1 MVLLRVR
8 STKGTARVNVE
19 PAASLADL
27 WAVLEAPPHSHS
39 KRSSVLA
46 TDPKGTATL
55 TSDSASIADLG
66 LSHGD
71 MIYVVE
77 KEAEPEPLPST
88 AQSTPPEPAAAAAR
102 HAAAAAF
109 PQQQQQQQQQDVRA
123 PLHEQW
129 SDAYSSSDSAVA
141 QQLAQED
148 AAGGPDDEMVAALA
162 AAGLNPDG
170 TPMLRQADSRRFST
184 LLGGHHSDD
193 DEGDD
198 LGGAAGP
205 RLPGSRR
212 APPRDFMAQLQR

>member
-8 STKGTARVNVE
+8 STKGTARVTVE
-19 PAASLADL
+19 PTASLDDL
-27 WAVLEAPPHSHS
+27 WALLEAPPHNHS
-39 KRSSVLA
+39 KRNSVIA
-46 TDPKGTATL
+46 SDPKGET
-55 TSDSASIADLG
+55 SIADLSS

-77 KEAEPEPLPST
+77 KEAEPEPLPIT
-88 AQSTPPEPAAAAAR
+88 AQSTPPDSAAAAAPAR

-109 PQQQQQQQQQDVRA
+109 AQEQQQQQQLQQDARA

-129 SDAYSSSDSAVA
+129 ADPYSSTDDSAFAV
-141 QQLAQED
+141 
-148 AAGGPDDEMVAALA
+148 GGPDDEMVAALA

-193 DEGDD
+193 EADDD

>member
-8 STKGTARVNVE
+8 STKGTARVLIE
-19 PAASLADL
+19 PTASLDDL
-27 WAVLEAPPHSHS
+27 WAVLEAPPHNHS
-39 KRSSVLA
+39 KRNSMLTS
-46 TDPKGTATL
+46 DPKGET
-55 TSDSASIADLG
+55 SIADLSN

-77 KEAEPEPLPST
+77 KEAEPEPLPIT
-88 AQSTPPEPAAAAAR
+88 AHSTPPDSAAAAAAAAASAR

-109 PQQQQQQQQQDVRA
+109 AQEQQQPQQQQQEVRA

-129 SDAYSSSDSAVA
+129 ADPYSSTDDSAF
-141 QQLAQED
+141 
-148 AAGGPDDEMVAALA
+148 AGAGPDDEMVAALA

-193 DEGDD
+193 ESDELG
-198 LGGAAGP
+198 GGAAGP